1 MVTPSPLHRFN
12 TTPITDSSIVL
23 KAPAK
28 INWFLIVKGLRTDG
42 YHEIIS
48 LMQRVSVYDELIFE
62 PSDKIE
68 IMTEADIP
76 IEENLIYK
84 AAILIKNRF
93 QGCKKLPGVRIIL
106 KKEIPVSAGLGGGSS
121 DAATTIMGLNRLW
134 GLNLDIKDMM
144 RIGASIGSDVPFFFG
159 SPAATIKGR
168 GEVVCP
174 VKLKRSYPLLL
185 IKPPLMIGTK
195 WAYSEID
202 HVSQNYNNNQDGKY
216 FSKFIQFLNRGDV
229 TNSFYS
235 ERNDL
240 ERVVIDR
247 YPEIGEIKAML
258 KKNGAFFSTMSGS
271 GPTVIGFF
279 DSYGKAK
286 QAMDVIPERYWCR
299 LAETII

>member
-1 MVTPSPLHRFN
+1 MIAHSPLHPS
-12 TTPITDSSIVL
+12 TTSPITHSSIVL

-28 INWFLIVKGLRTDG
+28 INWFLIVKGLRNDG

-68 IMTEADIP
+68 IITEANIP
-76 IEENLIYK
+76 LEENLIYR
-84 AAILIKNRF
+84 AALLIKSTF
-93 QGCKKLPGVRIIL
+93 QTLKPTGVRIML
-106 KKEIPVSAGLGGGSS
+106 KKEIPVAAGLGGGSS
-121 DAATTIMGLNRLW
+121 NAATTIMGLNKLW
-134 GLNLDIKDMM
+134 GLDLDIKDMM
-144 RIGASIGSDVPFFFG
+144 RIGASIGSDVPFFFS

-185 IKPPLMIGTK
+185 VKPPLMIETK

-202 HVSQNYNNNQDGKY
+202 RVLKNDSNNQDGKY
-216 FSKFIQFLNRGDV
+216 LSRFIQFLNRGDV
-229 TNSFYS
+229 AKPFSN

-240 ERVVIDR
+240 ETVVIDR
-247 YPEIGEIKAML
+247 YPEIGEIKETL
-258 KKNGAFFSTMSGS
+258 KKNGAFFSIMSGS

-279 DSYGKAK
+279 DSLEKAK
-286 QAMDVIPERYWCR
+286 KAMDVIPARYWCR

>member
-1 MVTPSPLHRFN
+1 MIAPSPLHPF
-12 TTPITDSSIVL
+12 TPLTHSSIVM

-28 INWFLIVKGLRTDG
+28 INWFLIVKGLRNDG

-76 IEENLIYK
+76 LEENLIYRVANLMK
-84 AAILIKNRF
+84 IRF
-93 QGCKKLPGVRIIL
+93 QTHKPTGVRIIL
-106 KKEIPVSAGLGGGSS
+106 KKEIPVAAGLGGGSS
-121 DAATTIMGLNRLW
+121 DAATTIVALNKLW
-134 GLNLDIKDMM
+134 GLDLDTKDMM
-144 RIGASIGSDVPFFFG
+144 KIGASIGSDVPFFFS

-174 VKLKRSYPLLL
+174 VRLKRSYPLLL
-185 IKPPLMIGTK
+185 VKPPLKIETK

-202 HVSQNYNNNQDGKY
+202 RVSRNDSNNQDGKY
-216 FSKFIQFLNRGDV
+216 ISEFIQSLNRVDV
-229 TNSFYS
+229 AKPFFSV
-235 ERNDL
+235 RNDL
-240 ERVVIDR
+240 ETVVIDR
-247 YPEIGEIKAML
+247 YPEIGEIKEML
-258 KKNGAFFSTMSGS
+258 KKSGAFFSIMSGS

-279 DSYGKAK
+279 DSYEKAK
-286 QAMDVIPERYWCR
+286 KAMDIIPDRYWCR

>member
-1 MVTPSPLHRFN
+1 MATSSPLAHP
-12 TTPITDSSIVL
+12 TIVL

-28 INWFLIVKGLRTDG
+28 INWFLIVKGLRNDG

-48 LMQRVSVYDELIFE
+48 LMQRVSIYDELIFE

-68 IMTEADIP
+68 IITEADIP
-76 IEENLIYK
+76 LEENLIYR
-84 AAILIKNRF
+84 AVILIKNRF
-93 QGCKKLPGVRIIL
+93 RGCKQLPGVRIIL

-134 GLNLDIKDMM
+134 GLNLNIKDMM
-144 RIGASIGSDVPFFFG
+144 RIGALIGSDVPFFFC
-159 SPAATIKGR
+159 SPAATVKGR

-185 IKPPLMIGTK
+185 VKPPLMIGTK

-202 HVSQNYNNNQDGKY
+202 RISSKNSNNDQDDKY
-216 FSKFIQFLNRGDV
+216 FSKFVQFLNRGDV
-229 TNSFYS
+229 TNPFYS

-240 ERVVIDR
+240 ESVVIDR
-247 YPEIGEIKAML
+247 YPEIGEIKKTL
-258 KKNGAFFSTMSGS
+258 KKSGAFFSTMSGS

-279 DSYGKAK
+279 DSYEKAK
-286 QAMDVIPERYWCR
+286 QAMDVIPAHYWCR
-299 LAETII
+299 SAETII